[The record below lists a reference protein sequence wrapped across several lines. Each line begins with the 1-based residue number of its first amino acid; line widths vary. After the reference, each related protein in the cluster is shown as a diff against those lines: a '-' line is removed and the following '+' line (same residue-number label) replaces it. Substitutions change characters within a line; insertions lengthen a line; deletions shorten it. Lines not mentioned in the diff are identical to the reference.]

1 MTTTVSSNFKTT
13 ENGFTFQ
20 ASYNNSETIGDDFDF
35 ASSYLNINATNRT
48 PGVVP
53 EPPSYLVTS
62 VTVLYILI
70 FIIGILGNIMVVIVV
85 GCSRNLRTT
94 INIYIVNLCV
104 ADFLVFFVCLPPI
117 LVELHV
123 KEIWY
128 FGEIM
133 CKDRT
138 YKTLEMAWSHPQH
151 DPLLAVQGCPKM
163 DPQGKR
169 NRGKTV
175 PFLEVVVASAS
186 VFTIIA
192 ITIER
197 FRVVYKPMSITNNN
211 LTYAVKSVIFIWIAG
226 IILSSPI
233 LFIVTYRDSRLKD
246 GTPIKVCRMP
256 AKYDWQKSYF
266 VLVALF
272 NYIIPCIIIAILYF
286 FLCKKLVLRRNIALD
301 SCDFHYREKRRLRKQ
316 VMQIIWTIVL
326 VFFICHLP
334 FRVVSMWWIFE
345 DKMKIA
351 SLGLEINLVLL
362 YYSRLFLFLN
372 HAINPILYNF
382 VSTKFR
388 HSCFNL
394 LFSNHRQNSSVRT
407 QERKLQKIADS
418 IKYSTPII
426 NMKNGMNKEN
436 IRL

>member
-133 CKDRT
+133 CKT
-138 YKTLEMAWSHPQH
+138 
-151 DPLLAVQGCPKM
+151 
-163 DPQGKR
+163 
-169 NRGKTV
+169 
-175 PFLEVVVASAS
+175 VVVASAS

-418 IKYSTPII
+418 IKYSTPI
-426 NMKNGMNKEN
+426 
-436 IRL
+436 